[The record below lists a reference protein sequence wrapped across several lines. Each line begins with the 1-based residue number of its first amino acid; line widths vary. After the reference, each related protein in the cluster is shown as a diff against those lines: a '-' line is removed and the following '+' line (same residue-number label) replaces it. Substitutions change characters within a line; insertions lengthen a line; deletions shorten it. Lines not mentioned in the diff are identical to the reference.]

1 MSDAAE
7 LDPWKLTSYLPR
19 EATSVEVGLL
29 PLNSETFIGLLG
41 LGWIMLYTLGYVQRQ
56 NLASRNTP
64 VLKSLLVAGIFSLG
78 FTMAT
83 QWVGHTTYDYLRPN
97 GEQTEPA
104 QAQKSPPSKQHTR
117 AHRGNV
123 FLFMALVAVLIVGG
137 GYAFTAMHDLNLFL
151 HMLGFTFGVGLTAE
165 FGKLIA
171 ASLLLSPILA
181 LTKSRRSLLPFIL
194 TGLGFGIGEALFYF
208 RDYAGTETAWLAYWL
223 RGTWSVLLH
232 ISWCTISAYVILK
245 YNDHVPEPAALI
257 NIFQEVFW
265 GMVIAMLP
273 AAILHGVHDALLA
286 HDEVGYA
293 VLFGLLSMGLGWEA
307 ARRFKKLPRPKPE
320 PVTA

>member
-1 MSDAAE
+1 MSGVAE

-29 PLNSETFIGLLG
+29 PLNNETFIGLLG
-41 LGWIMLYTLGYVQRQ
+41 LGWITLYTLGYVQRQ

-64 VLKSLLVAGIFSLG
+64 LLKSLLVAGIFSLG

-83 QWVGHTTYDYLRPN
+83 QWVGHTTYEYLRPN
-97 GEQTEPA
+97 GEQTEPT
-104 QAQKSPPSKQHTR
+104 QAQKSTQRKHYVR
-117 AHRGNV
+117 ANEGH
-123 FLFMALVAVLIVGG
+123 LYLLLALLAVLIVGG

-151 HMLGFTFGVGLTAE
+151 HMLGFTFGVGLCAE
-165 FGKLIA
+165 LGKLIA

-194 TGLGFGIGEALFYF
+194 TGLGFGLGEALFYF

-232 ISWCTISAYVILK
+232 ISWCTISGYMVLQ
-245 YNDHVPEPAALI
+245 YNEDVPEPAALI
-257 NIFQEVFW
+257 NVFQELFW

-293 VLFGLLSMGLGWEA
+293 VLFGMLSMVLGWEA

-320 PVTA
+320 PVTG

>member
-83 QWVGHTTYDYLRPN
+83 QWVGHTTYEYLRPN

-104 QAQKSPPSKQHTR
+104 QAKKSTQRKQYVR
-117 AHRGNV
+117 ANEGHLYL
-123 FLFMALVAVLIVGG
+123 FLALLAVLIVGG

-151 HMLGFTFGVGLTAE
+151 HMLGFTFGVGLCSE
-165 FGKLIA
+165 LGKLIA

-194 TGLGFGIGEALFYF
+194 AGLGFGIGEALFYF

-223 RGTWSVLLH
+223 RGTWSVLLN
-232 ISWCTISAYVILK
+232 ISWCTISGYMVLQYK
-245 YNDHVPEPAALI
+245 EYVPEPAALI
-257 NIFQEVFW
+257 NVFQELFW
-265 GMVIAMLP
+265 GIVIAMLP

-320 PVTA
+320 PATA